1 MIKSLKRRI
10 IFVALICLIVLF
22 VSAGILMIG
31 NVNAVARADAIGA
44 YVVTEISSD
53 APKDLKELQNASDAQ
68 LSTWAETLDKFD
80 GKTYG
85 YVT

>member
-1 MIKSLKRRI
+1 MIKALKKRI
-10 IFVALICLIVLF
+10 IFVALICLIALF

-53 APKDLKELQNASDAQ
+53 VPKDLKELQNASDAQ